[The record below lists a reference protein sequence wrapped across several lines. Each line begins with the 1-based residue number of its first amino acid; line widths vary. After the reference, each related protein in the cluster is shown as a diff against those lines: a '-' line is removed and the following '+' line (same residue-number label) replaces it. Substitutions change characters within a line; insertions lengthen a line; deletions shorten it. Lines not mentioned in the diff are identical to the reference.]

1 MTDTDSLIAALGREA
16 RPVRRLRT
24 PMLRSAAW
32 LAFAFGVIAL
42 LVLHDGLADDLAQ
55 SLGQRKFVL
64 DLLGA
69 LGTGIG
75 ATIAAFHLSMPG
87 RSWRWAFL
95 PVPGLALWLF
105 GMGYGCWADWV
116 RLGPGAM
123 RLGMAV
129 DCFCFIALTAVP
141 LSAAMLFLLR
151 YAAPIRPVPTA
162 ILATLSVASLAA
174 GGHSLVDGLGTTL
187 MVLVWHLGTTALL
200 VLAARIAGPPLLRLL
215 YEPPAGS

>member
-16 RPVRRLRT
+16 KPIRRLRT
-24 PMLRSAAW
+24 PMLRATTW
-32 LAFAFGVIAL
+32 LAFAVVVIAL

-69 LGTGIG
+69 FGTGLG

-87 RSWRWAFL
+87 RSWRWAVL
-95 PVPGLALWLF
+95 PLPGLAVWLF

-116 RLGPGAM
+116 RLGAESM
-123 RLGMAV
+123 RFGMAV
-129 DCFCFIALTAVP
+129 DCFCFIALTAIP

-151 YAAPIRPVPTA
+151 HAAPIRPVPTA

-174 GGHSLVDGLGTTL
+174 GAHSLVDGLGTTF
-187 MVLVWHLGTTALL
+187 MVLIWHVGTTALL
-200 VLAARIAGPPLLRLL
+200 VLIARLVGPLLLRRL
-215 YEPPAGS
+215 YEPPAGN